1 MVDVARQLLDEL
13 MGRNRNLDPSASAKE
28 VSWSDEEFCP
38 YFLVKFCPHD
48 LFVNTRAD
56 LGQCTKLHDDEAK
69 RLFDEA
75 KPCRKKTQYEEDFLR
90 FCTNMINEVDR
101 KIVKGKQRLL
111 LMNSKT
117 EGGRPATKHQDQLN
131 FLTEKINKL
140 VREAEEAG
148 TRGDVEQAQV
158 VSRVNSLMIQLYSN
172 LDGLMEQC
180 DQLKEE
186 KEALLKQ
193 QESNGWSVTAE
204 IAASQEK
211 QMEVCEVCGAFLI
224 VGDAQQRID
233 DHLTGKQ
240 HLGYSKLRKAV
251 DEMYEARR
259 KNTLNLEDRL
269 KETIAT
275 VTNEKTEIEIVID
288 VIIEIIRIVLIVM
301 IIANEIVIVDAIETN
316 EIVIAVA
323 VCYFDDRVIDNGR
336 FLNFHLAK
344 IFVSDLLSKD
354 STAAPRDIRVGVS
367 NLPTYHSQR

>member
-13 MGRNRNLDPSASAKE
+13 MGRNRNLDPTASAKE
-28 VSWSDEEFCP
+28 VSWADEEFCP

-69 RLFDEA
+69 RLYDEA

-101 KIVKGKQRLL
+101 KIAKGKQRLL

-117 EGGRPATKHQDQLN
+117 DGGRSVPKQQEHLN
-131 FLTEKINKL
+131 ALTEKINKL
-140 VREAEEAG
+140 VHEAEEAG
-148 TRGDVEQAQV
+148 TRGDVEQAQ
-158 VSRVNSLMIQLYSN
+158 
-172 LDGLMEQC
+172 GLMEQC
-180 DQLKEE
+180 DKLKEE
-186 KEALLKQ
+186 KDALVKQ
-193 QESNGWSVTAE
+193 HESNGWSVTAE

-259 KNTLNLEDRL
+259 KNTINLEERRSRD
-269 KETIAT
+269 
-275 VTNEKTEIEIVID
+275 
-288 VIIEIIRIVLIVM
+288 
-301 IIANEIVIVDAIETN
+301 
-316 EIVIAVA
+316 
-323 VCYFDDRVIDNGR
+323 DDRRRRDNTKR
-336 FLNFHLAK
+336 EERKSRERDERHN
-344 IFVSDLLSKD
+344 SK
-354 STAAPRDIRVGVS
+354 RDDRDRNRYRRDYRDHKERNDRHDNNRQRDRNHRRDRNERNERERVRDRDRS
-367 NLPTYHSQR
+367 RSRSY

>member
-13 MGRNRNLDPSASAKE
+13 MGRNRNLDPTASAKE
-28 VSWSDEEFCP
+28 VSWADEEFCP

-69 RLFDEA
+69 RLYDEA

-101 KIVKGKQRLL
+101 KIAKGKQRLL

-117 EGGRPATKHQDQLN
+117 DGARSVPKQQEHLN
-131 FLTEKINKL
+131 ALTEKINKL

-148 TRGDVEQAQV
+148 TRGDVEQAQ
-158 VSRVNSLMIQLYSN
+158 
-172 LDGLMEQC
+172 GLMEQC
-180 DQLKEE
+180 DKLKEE
-186 KEALLKQ
+186 KDALVKQ
-193 QESNGWSVTAE
+193 HESNGWSVTAE

-259 KNTLNLEDRL
+259 KNTINLEERRSRD
-269 KETIAT
+269 
-275 VTNEKTEIEIVID
+275 
-288 VIIEIIRIVLIVM
+288 
-301 IIANEIVIVDAIETN
+301 
-316 EIVIAVA
+316 
-323 VCYFDDRVIDNGR
+323 DDRRRRDNTKR
-336 FLNFHLAK
+336 EERKSRERDDRHN
-344 IFVSDLLSKD
+344 SKRED
-354 STAAPRDIRVGVS
+354 RDRNRYRRDYREHKDRNDRHDNNRQRDRNHRRDRNERNERERIRDRDRS
-367 NLPTYHSQR
+367 RSRSY

>member
-13 MGRNRNLDPSASAKE
+13 MGRNRNLDPTASAKE
-28 VSWSDEEFCP
+28 VSWADEEFCP

-69 RLFDEA
+69 RLYEEA

-101 KIVKGKQRLL
+101 KIAKGKQRLL

-117 EGGRPATKHQDQLN
+117 DGGRSVPKQQEHLN
-131 FLTEKINKL
+131 ALTEKINKL

-148 TRGDVEQAQV
+148 TRGDVEQAQ
-158 VSRVNSLMIQLYSN
+158 
-172 LDGLMEQC
+172 GLMEQC
-180 DQLKEE
+180 DKLKEE
-186 KEALLKQ
+186 KDALVKQ
-193 QESNGWSVTAE
+193 HESNGWSVTAE

-259 KNTLNLEDRL
+259 KNTINLEERRSRD
-269 KETIAT
+269 
-275 VTNEKTEIEIVID
+275 
-288 VIIEIIRIVLIVM
+288 
-301 IIANEIVIVDAIETN
+301 
-316 EIVIAVA
+316 
-323 VCYFDDRVIDNGR
+323 DDRRRRDNTKR
-336 FLNFHLAK
+336 EERKSRERDDRHN
-344 IFVSDLLSKD
+344 SK
-354 STAAPRDIRVGVS
+354 RDDRDRNRYRRDYRDHKERNDRHDNNRQRDRNHRRDRNERNDRERVRDRDRS
-367 NLPTYHSQR
+367 RSRSY

>member
-13 MGRNRNLDPSASAKE
+13 MGRNRNLDPTASAKE
-28 VSWSDEEFCP
+28 VSWADEEVRWFCP

-69 RLFDEA
+69 RLYDEA

-101 KIVKGKQRLL
+101 KIAKGKQRLL

-117 EGGRPATKHQDQLN
+117 DGGRSVPKQQEHLN
-131 FLTEKINKL
+131 ALTEKINKL

-148 TRGDVEQAQV
+148 TRGDVEQAQ
-158 VSRVNSLMIQLYSN
+158 
-172 LDGLMEQC
+172 GLMEQC
-180 DQLKEE
+180 DKLKEE
-186 KEALLKQ
+186 KDALVKQ
-193 QESNGWSVTAE
+193 HESNGWSVTAE

-240 HLGYSKLRKAV
+240 HLGER
-251 DEMYEARR
+251 
-259 KNTLNLEDRL
+259 
-269 KETIAT
+269 
-275 VTNEKTEIEIVID
+275 
-288 VIIEIIRIVLIVM
+288 
-301 IIANEIVIVDAIETN
+301 
-316 EIVIAVA
+316 
-323 VCYFDDRVIDNGR
+323 DDRHNSSKRDDRDRTRHRREYRDHKERNDRHDNNR
-336 FLNFHLAK
+336 Q
-344 IFVSDLLSKD
+344 
-354 STAAPRDIRVGVS
+354 RDRNHRRDRNERNERERVRDRDRS
-367 NLPTYHSQR
+367 RSRSY

>member
-13 MGRNRNLDPSASAKE
+13 MGRNRNLDPTASAKE
-28 VSWSDEEFCP
+28 VSWADEEFCP

-69 RLFDEA
+69 RLYDEA

-101 KIVKGKQRLL
+101 KIAKGKQRLL

-117 EGGRPATKHQDQLN
+117 DGGRSVPKQQEHLN
-131 FLTEKINKL
+131 ALTEKINKL

-148 TRGDVEQAQV
+148 TRGDVEQAQ
-158 VSRVNSLMIQLYSN
+158 
-172 LDGLMEQC
+172 GLMEQC
-180 DQLKEE
+180 DKLKEE
-186 KEALLKQ
+186 KDVLVKQ
-193 QESNGWSVTAE
+193 HESNGWSVTAE

-259 KNTLNLEDRL
+259 KNTINLEERRSRD
-269 KETIAT
+269 
-275 VTNEKTEIEIVID
+275 
-288 VIIEIIRIVLIVM
+288 
-301 IIANEIVIVDAIETN
+301 
-316 EIVIAVA
+316 
-323 VCYFDDRVIDNGR
+323 DDRRRRESTKREERKSRERDDRHNSKRDDRDRNRYRRDYRDHKERNDRHDNNR
-336 FLNFHLAK
+336 Q
-344 IFVSDLLSKD
+344 
-354 STAAPRDIRVGVS
+354 RDRNHRRDRNERNERERVRDRDRS
-367 NLPTYHSQR
+367 RSRSY

>member
-13 MGRNRNLDPSASAKE
+13 MGRNRNLDPTASAKE
-28 VSWSDEEFCP
+28 VSWADEEFCP

-69 RLFDEA
+69 RLYDEA

-101 KIVKGKQRLL
+101 KIAKGKQRLL

-117 EGGRPATKHQDQLN
+117 DGGRSVPKQQEHLN
-131 FLTEKINKL
+131 ALTEKINKL

-148 TRGDVEQAQV
+148 TRGDVEQAQ
-158 VSRVNSLMIQLYSN
+158 
-172 LDGLMEQC
+172 GLMEQC
-180 DQLKEE
+180 DKLKEE
-186 KEALLKQ
+186 KEVLVKQ
-193 QESNGWSVTAE
+193 HESNGWSVTAE

-259 KNTLNLEDRL
+259 KNTINLEERRSRD
-269 KETIAT
+269 
-275 VTNEKTEIEIVID
+275 
-288 VIIEIIRIVLIVM
+288 
-301 IIANEIVIVDAIETN
+301 
-316 EIVIAVA
+316 
-323 VCYFDDRVIDNGR
+323 DDRRRRDNTKR
-336 FLNFHLAK
+336 EERKSRERDDRHN
-344 IFVSDLLSKD
+344 SK
-354 STAAPRDIRVGVS
+354 RDDRDRNRYRRDYRDHKERNDRHDNNRQRDRNHRRDRNERNERERVRDRS
-367 NLPTYHSQR
+367 RSRSY